1 MNWRHIIMLSDTE
14 KLSIIDLL
22 KELLKPRPS
31 QCSYDEMFD
40 MTEDILEQGDE
51 DRHTTS
57 YS

>member
-1 MNWRHIIMLSDTE
+1 MLSDTE

-40 MTEDILEQGDE
+40 MTEDILTYLE
-51 DRHTTS
+51 
-57 YS
+57 